1 MKSTIKSLALV
12 STMLLAVTSSSAQE
26 VRSPAAAPLQV
37 SASLLSAP
45 APARGV
51 MRDATGAESSSLDGL
66 LTFALAAS
74 LVVIQLRRRQK
85 SLRTPL
91 LRN

>member
-1 MKSTIKSLALV
+1 M
-12 STMLLAVTSSSAQE
+12 
-26 VRSPAAAPLQV
+26 
-37 SASLLSAP
+37 
-45 APARGV
+45 
-51 MRDATGAESSSLDGL
+51 DGL